1 MAHVKLGNKIFE
13 GVEAVK
19 MNTPDGGTVQ
29 FVQETGGGDSGGSSA
44 ADGGKNVAKFEFGMP
59 WLSDDMPFAKV
70 SDLTPTAEELVGGL
84 VVQVPSFDEG
94 EDRIFEGN
102 VLTEERVRFEEGGTT
117 VMIST
122 HDNFMLMFIVFYE
135 DLVTPEFTMT
145 KGIYYT
151 GATGGAGQ
159 YFGEGYEAY
168 LVWDKK

>member
-1 MAHVKLGNKIFE
+1 MDLLSYMMGRNSS
-13 GVEAVK
+13 
-19 MNTPDGGTVQ
+19 
-29 FVQETGGGDSGGSSA
+29 GGGGGSA
-44 ADGGKNVAKFEFGMP
+44 PAGGKNVAKFEFGMP

-102 VLTEERVRFEEGGTT
+102 VLTEERVQFEEGGTI
-117 VMIST
+117 VMMTT
-122 HDNFMLMFIVFYE
+122 HDNFLTMFMVIYE

-151 GATGGAGQ
+151 GAAGGAGQ